1 MQIKLISLDLLISG
15 SAALLR
21 VMKFYYGEYLSK
33 QQGRLSANLLDSLR
47 CSWICRRV
55 GYLQAALTHSKMYQ
69 VALPIGEMLGPVV
82 AKMFVERRS

>member
-1 MQIKLISLDLLISG
+1 M
-15 SAALLR
+15 
-21 VMKFYYGEYLSK
+21 GEYLSK

-82 AKMFVERRS
+82 GKMFVERRSCRDTEL